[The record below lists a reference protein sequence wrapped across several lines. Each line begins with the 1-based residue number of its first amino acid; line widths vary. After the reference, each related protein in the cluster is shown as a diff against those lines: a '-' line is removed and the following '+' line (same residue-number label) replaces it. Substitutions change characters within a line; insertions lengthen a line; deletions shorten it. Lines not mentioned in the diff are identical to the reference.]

1 MSEPEHVAVTR
12 QVYDHS
18 AALYAEAVG
27 TVVSPAF
34 ETSLDTGILEVFA
47 KDVLISGGGS
57 VLDIGCG
64 PGRVTAFLADRGF
77 PVSGIDLSPAMIET
91 ARHAHPSL
99 QFEIGSLTDLGV
111 ADRSLAGAVLWY
123 SIIHTPPARLGSVWT
138 ELERALAPGGR
149 ALIGFQSGDNEQI
162 ERTDAYGSAATLRRY
177 HHDLDDVV
185 PASRLLVS
193 PSRPRSGV
201 PPNLGTKPPRNRSCW
216 RNRSSWCLPR
226 QTKRDMRRRLA
237 SLARRS

>member
-99 QFEIGSLTDLGV
+99 QFEVGSLTDLGV

-185 PASRLLVS
+185 AGIEAAGLTVS
-193 PSRPRSGV
+193 AKIWRAAELGHETTPQSFVLAQSFVLV
-201 PPNLGTKPPRNRSCW
+201 PPPS
-216 RNRSSWCLPR
+216 
-226 QTKRDMRRRLA
+226 DEA
-237 SLARRS
+237 